1 MDKQEYIE
9 KLKAIDGD
17 AKKAKAALAKEFAMS
32 NNTVKLGDIIS
43 DHANTIVVDHIGL
56 GYSFDGTPQC
66 VYRGVALTK
75 KLVPKKNGSSEKIW
89 QSNLKMEN

>member
-9 KLKAIDGD
+9 KLKAIDDD
-17 AKKAKAALAKEFAMS
+17 AKKAKAAISKEFAMS
-32 NNTVKLGDIIS
+32 NNPVKLGDIIS
-43 DHANTIVVDHIGL
+43 DHASTIVVDHIGL
-56 GYSFDGTPQC
+56 GYSCGMPEC